1 MLLSFVLFLNLN
13 IYCHSRSHRNQC
25 EIQENKSQPR
35 GGNGGGG
42 CGEEERGLELSYW
55 PESFWAPGVTMSEKK
70 QPVDLGLLEE
80 DDEFEEFPAE
90 GRPRP
95 LGLVDRDSGLRVEAV
110 RVEGPGRGAPVGSED
125 RAIGTRGSL
134 LARPFTAG
142 FGTEC
147 HDWAGLDEDEDAH
160 VWEDNWDD
168 DNVEDDFS
176 NQLRAELE
184 KHGYKMETS

>member
-1 MLLSFVLFLNLN
+1 MCRVS
-13 IYCHSRSHRNQC
+13 
-25 EIQENKSQPR
+25 
-35 GGNGGGG
+35 NGGGR

-55 PESFWAPGVTMSEKK
+55 PESFRAPGVTMSEKK

-125 RAIGTRGSL
+125 RAVGTRGSL

-142 FGTEC
+142 FGAEC